1 MWYILAL
8 LSSLAFGLG
17 SFMMKVSSAKRGS
30 ITHLLWGL
38 YLSGTICFFVWV
50 LVTDSWVFNLEVV
63 LAGLI
68 IGFGAAIGN
77 LLFMI
82 ALDNG
87 PASLT
92 SPVVNSN
99 VIFTIG
105 LSMMLYG
112 EKLGLFEWIGVSLL
126 VLAVLILPID
136 PNENLRIRSI
146 KWYMLV
152 LAAMF
157 LFFLRNGGLKVTEEL
172 QLPNAMV
179 LLISYFIALL
189 WFSGEMLRRKNID
202 LTSAVKKTGIYWGLG
217 SGVFSFV
224 GMQVYAIAVAEGPA
238 SIVAPIFSTN
248 SLVVALLSIWI
259 YRERISKLQTITL
272 IMLFIGLIFTRL

>member
-8 LSSLAFGLG
+8 ISSLAFGLG
-17 SFMMKVSSAKRGS
+17 SFMMKVSSFKRGS
-30 ITHLLWGL
+30 TAHLLWGL
-38 YLSGTICFFVWV
+38 YLSGMIFFFAWV
-50 LVTDSWVFNLEVV
+50 LVTDSWVLNLQVI

-68 IGFGAAIGN
+68 ISFGTAMGN

-82 ALDNG
+82 ALNHG

-105 LSMMLYG
+105 LSMLLYG
-112 EKLGLFEWIGVSLL
+112 EKLAFFEWIGVSLL

-136 PNENLRIRSI
+136 PDEKLRIRSL

-152 LAAMF
+152 LTATF

-172 QLPNAMV
+172 HLPSAMV
-179 LLISYFIALL
+179 LLISYFFAFL
-189 WFSGEMLRRKNID
+189 WFSIEIFRNKNSNLTIAVRR
-202 LTSAVKKTGIYWGLG
+202 TGIYWGLG

-224 GMQVYAIAVAEGPA
+224 GMQIYAIAVAKGPA

-248 SLVVALLSIWI
+248 SLVVAVLSIWI
-259 YRERISKLQTITL
+259 YKERISKLQTISL
-272 IMLFIGLIFTRL
+272 IILFLGLIFTRL